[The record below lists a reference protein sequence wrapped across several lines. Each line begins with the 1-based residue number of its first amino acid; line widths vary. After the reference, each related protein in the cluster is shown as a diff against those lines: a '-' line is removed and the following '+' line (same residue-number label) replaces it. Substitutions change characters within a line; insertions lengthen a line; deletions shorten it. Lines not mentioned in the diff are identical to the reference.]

1 MMVERVE
8 QIILLV
14 EDEEDDVF
22 LLRKALKAAGVK
34 NRAVVA
40 RDGNEAVEYLAGTG
54 GFADRQQFPYPALM
68 LLDLKLPYR
77 SGLEVL
83 AWLRRQT
90 NLPPTHIAVLSSS
103 NEPRDLRAASE
114 LGAGTYLVKPPTS
127 EMVYDVI
134 RRFNLG
140 WLQAEPAQ

>member
-1 MMVERVE
+1 MAVEHVE

-14 EDEEDDVF
+14 EDEDDDVF
-22 LLRKALKAAGVK
+22 LLKKALTSAGVK

-40 RDGNEAVEYLAGTG
+40 NDGNEAIDYLSGMG
-54 GFADRQQFPYPALM
+54 RFADRQEFPYPALV

-83 AWLRRQT
+83 AWMRRQT
-90 NLPPTHIAVLSSS
+90 NLPPTRVAVLSSS
-103 NEPRDLRAASE
+103 SEPRDLKAAAE

-127 EMVYDVI
+127 EMVHDLI
-134 RRFNLG
+134 RTLSLD
-140 WLQAEPAQ
+140 WLRSDTTK